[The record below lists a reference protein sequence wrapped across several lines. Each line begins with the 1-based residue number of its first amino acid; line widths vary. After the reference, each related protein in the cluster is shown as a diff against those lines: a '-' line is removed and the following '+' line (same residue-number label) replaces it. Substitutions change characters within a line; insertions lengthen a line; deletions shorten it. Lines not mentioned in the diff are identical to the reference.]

1 MKLYKYTKFDV
12 GCSILESSHIALSK
26 PEWFNDPFDC
36 IPVFDK
42 DEQQRAIEILSG
54 YVMDQQIIQLLQS
67 LKANSNKKRDRILA
81 SVVLKEF
88 DFIRCLTRLRPSV
101 YEPYCSFKIL
111 KRMMRFLKLIGKTSS
126 EQSELV
132 EKINFAQST
141 LETQGTTMISDMFN
155 MRNRMYVGC
164 LSATYESI
172 LMWSYYGEDHK
183 GVCFEIEIDDDSEYL
198 SKVQYQNERPTM
210 QTEKLLRNFCG
221 QLFANKDQKEAN
233 ALMLPLILQ
242 PYITKAEGWRHE
254 QEYRLIYLEEAF
266 EKEGIFK
273 KLCNDGTERYMCPVK
288 ITKVYLGAAMSDE
301 QKSEILS
308 IIPSEIEVVEMNI
321 SDTEYELLT
330 H

>member
-42 DEQQRAIEILSG
+42 DEQLRAIEILTG
-54 YVMDQQIIQLLQS
+54 YVVDQQIIQLLQS
-67 LKANSNKKRDRILA
+67 LKTNSTKKRDRILA
-81 SVVLKEF
+81 SGVLKEF
-88 DFIRCLTRLRPSV
+88 DFIRFLTMIKPSV

-111 KRMMRFLKLIGKTSS
+111 KRMMHFLKLIGKTSP

-141 LETQGTTMISDMFN
+141 LETQGPAMISDLFN
-155 MRNRMYVGC
+155 IRNRMYVGC

-183 GVCFEIEIDDDSEYL
+183 GVCIEIEIDDDSEYL

-221 QLFANKDQKEAN
+221 QLFANKNPKEAN

-242 PYITKAEGWRHE
+242 PYTTKAAGWRHE

-266 EKEGIFK
+266 EKEGIVK

-288 ITKVYLGAAMSDE
+288 ITKVFCGANMSEDN
-301 QKSEILS
+301 KDILRKNL
-308 IIPSEIEVVEMNI
+308 PAEIEIVEMNI
-321 SDTEYELLT
+321 SDTKYELFT